1 MTGLSETLLHPN
13 AGTGVV
19 IAVMGYLVVFFG
31 IILLLAVVTVMGR
44 VMIDRQKKA
53 EPAAAPVS
61 AAPAPAPAEKPKA
74 RGTGGE
80 LKLYNVSE
88 RDAALIM
95 AIVAHKL
102 GRPVNELRFRSIREV
117 EEK

>member
-1 MTGLSETLLHPN
+1 MTGLSEALLHPTVGT
-13 AGTGVV
+13 AGLV
-19 IAVMGYLVVFFG
+19 AAMGYAVVFLG
-31 IILLLAVVTVMGR
+31 LVMLLAVVAVMGK
-44 VMIDRQKKA
+44 VMVASRKKA
-53 EPAAAPVS
+53 APAPAVPEV
-61 AAPAPAPAEKPKA
+61 PAPAPAERPVAK
-74 RGTGGE
+74 GTAGQ

-88 RDAALIM
+88 RDAALVM